1 METRK
6 RISLVVLGAL
16 CCLQFSGLAM
26 AEHEDT
32 PPAPTADHAKQH
44 VPSGIVAE
52 EEKPTASLAV
62 MAMSK
67 YVWRGFELSKDSIVL
82 QPSMTVAYKGFS
94 ANVWGNEDTDVF
106 VASAEGADTNNWT
119 ETDLT
124 LAYDWT
130 VGPVGLTA
138 GYIYYSLIGLD
149 SQEVFGRATLHTLL
163 TPTLTVYRDYD
174 HFTGWYATLGVSHSL
189 PLTKEIGLTLGAQA
203 GYLAAEDASSYP
215 EYNGVGTATTEA
227 YSGFHDGV
235 LSASVAMPVAEYITV
250 TPMVMYS
257 FPLTGDAGDLI
268 ESWSQDVLNGN
279 STGNDDFIYGG
290 VTVSM
295 AF

>member
-1 METRK
+1 METK
-6 RISLVVLGAL
+6 KKISLAALVAL
-16 CCLQFSGLAM
+16 CCLQVGGVAM
-26 AEHEDT
+26 AAHEDHPDT
-32 PPAPTADHAKQH
+32 TAVDLGKQH
-44 VPSGIVAE
+44 VPSGAVVE
-52 EEKPTASLAV
+52 EEKPTASVSL

-67 YVWRGFELSKDSIVL
+67 YVWRGFELSKDSVVL

-94 ANVWGNEDTDVF
+94 ANVWGNEDTDVY
-106 VASAEGADTNNWT
+106 VQGAEGEDSNNWT

-174 HFTGWYATLGVSHSL
+174 HFAGWYVTLGVSHSV
-189 PLTKEIGLTLGAQA
+189 PITEKIGINLGAQV
-203 GYLAAEDASSYP
+203 GYLNADDDSSYP
-215 EYNGVGTATTEA
+215 EFDGVGNQTTEA
-227 YSGFHDGV
+227 YSGFHDGLLMV
-235 LSASVAMPVAEYITV
+235 SIPIPVTEYISI
-250 TPMVMYS
+250 TPMVNYS
-257 FPLTGDAGDLI
+257 FPLTSDAGDLI
-268 ESWSQDVLNGN
+268 ESWSQEVANGHAH
-279 STGNDDFIYGG
+279 GDDDFIYGG
-290 VTVSM
+290 VSVSM